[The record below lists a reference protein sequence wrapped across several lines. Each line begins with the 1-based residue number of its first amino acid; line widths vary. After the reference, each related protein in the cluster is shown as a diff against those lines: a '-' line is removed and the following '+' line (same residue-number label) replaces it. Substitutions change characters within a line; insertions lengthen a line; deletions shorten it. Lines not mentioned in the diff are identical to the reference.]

1 MKSINKQELHNIF
14 KGIAN
19 KEEKEF
25 NKLYEK
31 YNKLVYGVSF
41 SILKNK
47 ESSEDVTQIVF
58 AKIWNMNTNNLP
70 TSNAAS
76 WLYSITKNETLNFL
90 RKQKNTLNLEDIYY
104 INNDNNELNEIMEK
118 DTFNRIITKLN
129 EKEQE
134 IVSLKILSNLSF
146 REISQILNI
155 PIGTVQWRYYKSL
168 HTIETLISSI
178 SLYTITIILFIT
190 QKKLNMKKKASSIN
204 ENKEV
209 QMPTIKEENN
219 NLQKD
224 ENEMQKAEMPNVRQ
238 NVIENEKANEENIQT
253 NETKEET
260 IIESREEEGNNNINM
275 YDIGILGFSGI
286 LLIITI
292 IFTHIFR
299 KHQQNLKKKASK

>member
-25 NKLYEK
+25 NKLYER

-47 ESSEDVTQIVF
+47 ESSEDITQTVF

-70 TSNAAS
+70 TSNEAS

-90 RKQKNTLNLEDIYY
+90 RKQKTTLNLEDIYY
-104 INNDNNELNEIMEK
+104 INSDNNELNEIMEK
-118 DTFNRIITKLN
+118 DTFNRIIAKLN
-129 EKEQE
+129 EKEKE
-134 IVSLKILSNLSF
+134 IVSLKILSSLSF
-146 REISQILNI
+146 KEISQILNI
-155 PIGTVQWRYYKSL
+155 PIGTVQWKYYKSL
-168 HTIETLISSI
+168 HTLETLISSI
-178 SLYTITIILFIT
+178 SLYIITIVLFVT
-190 QKKLNMKKKASSIN
+190 QKQVNMNKKASSIY
-204 ENKEV
+204 ENKEIET
-209 QMPTIKEENN
+209 PIIKEENN

-224 ENEMQKAEMPNVRQ
+224 ENEMQKAEMPNARE
-238 NVIENEKANEENIQT
+238 NVIEDEKANEENIQT

-260 IIESREEEGNNNINM
+260 IIESREEENNNINM

>member
-1 MKSINKQELHNIF
+1 MKDINRKELHDIF

-25 NKLYEK
+25 NKLYER

-47 ESSEDVTQIVF
+47 ESSEDVTQTVF

-70 TSNAAS
+70 TSNEAS
-76 WLYSITKNETLNFL
+76 WLYTITKNETLNFL
-90 RKQKNTLNLEDIYY
+90 RKQKTTLNLEDIYY
-104 INNDNNELNEIMEK
+104 INNDNNDLNEIIGK
-118 DTFNRIITKLN
+118 DTFNRIIAKLN

-134 IVSLKILSNLSF
+134 IVSLKILSSLSF
-146 REISQILNI
+146 KEISQILNI
-155 PIGTVQWRYYKSL
+155 PIGTVQWKYYKSL

-178 SLYTITIILFIT
+178 SLYIITIVLFVT
-190 QKKLNMKKKASSIN
+190 QKQVNMNKKASSIY
-204 ENKEV
+204 ENKEIET
-209 QMPTIKEENN
+209 PIIKEENN

-224 ENEMQKAEMPNVRQ
+224 ENEMQKAEIPNARE
-238 NVIENEKANEENIQT
+238 NVIEDEKANEENIQT

-260 IIESREEEGNNNINM
+260 IIESREEENNNINM